1 MKDTELRILD
11 KIEEL
16 IKSAGEDSYIADT
29 FDGIVEVCRNNIRN
43 DFGDRPVQ
51 DLEDM
56 RKRFDAEVRMHDE
69 DKRIIDVS
77 QTMCKAALDECER
90 LRKQVAE
97 LTDQRDCMAECVD
110 GNNHII
116 DEAEA
121 EIRKLKA
128 EIVKM
133 RMERMDNNA
142 MALMYDRMRGDFDD

>member
-11 KIEEL
+11 QIEKL
-16 IKSAGEDSYIADT
+16 IESAGEDSYIAET
-29 FDGIVEVCRNNIRN
+29 FAGVVDICRNNIRN

-56 RKRFDAEVRMHDE
+56 RKRFDAEVHMHDE
-69 DKRIIDVS
+69 DKQTLAES
-77 QTMCKAALDECER
+77 QKMCREALDECDR
-90 LRKQVAE
+90 LWKQIAD

-121 EIRKLKA
+121 EIRKMKA

-133 RMERMDNNA
+133 RM
-142 MALMYDRMRGDFDD
+142 